1 MDNEKT
7 EQMKEETDYDRKVR
21 FLRQY
26 QSAYARCVGLE
37 HERQKWIDLSLRINQ
52 QYDTVGSGGSGNNS
66 KVEMGQVSA
75 VDILAQIDAEIKTAT
90 ELRESVK
97 NAVKRLKNDYHVGI
111 LELHY
116 INGLPLW
123 KIAQVMKKTEKTI
136 KSVHKTAVNLIE
148 LPQTEKAAD

>member
-1 MDNEKT
+1 MT
-7 EQMKEETDYDRKVR
+7 EYEQKIAFLEQYRK
-21 FLRQY
+21 LY
-26 QSAYARCVGLE
+26 YRCIGLE
-37 HERQKWIDLSLRINQ
+37 HEKQQWDDFALRINQ
-52 QYDTVGSGGSGNNS
+52 QYDTVGSGGSGNSS
-66 KVEMGQVSA
+66 KVEVGKVAS
-75 VDILAQIDAEIKTAT
+75 VDILAQIDAELKRAT
-90 ELRESVK
+90 ELRENVK

-148 LPQTEKAAD
+148 LPETEKAAD